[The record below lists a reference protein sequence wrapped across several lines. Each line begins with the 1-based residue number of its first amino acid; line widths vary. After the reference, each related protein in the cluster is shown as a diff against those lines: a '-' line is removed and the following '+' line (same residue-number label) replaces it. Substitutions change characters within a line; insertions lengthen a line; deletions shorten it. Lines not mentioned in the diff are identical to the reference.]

1 METYIRL
8 AIDGVGNIYALGMIN
23 NTIVKYSMQGKFLT
37 RFGSRGHKPGQF
49 DTVDSIAVDSQGMV
63 YVGDAYQ
70 VMVFDPTGFY
80 IDTFAIDGIAYDLT
94 FDRSD
99 NLYIIDNKKVMKYT
113 LRDRK

>member
-1 METYIRL
+1 
-8 AIDGVGNIYALGMIN
+8 
-23 NTIVKYSMQGKFLT
+23 MQGKFLT
-37 RFGSRGHKPGQF
+37 SFGSRGDKPGRF
-49 DTVDSIAVDSQGMV
+49 DTVNCIAVDSQGMI

-80 IDTFAIDGIAYDLT
+80 IDTFAIDGIACDLA

-99 NLYIIDNKKVMKYT
+99 NLYIIDNKKAMKYT